1 MRQPAPENSGIQHPR
16 PMMQVHRLVKAF
28 DDHRV
33 VDRLSLA
40 LKPGEVLGLVGPAG
54 AGKST
59 TLRCLAGVT
68 RATAGSI
75 LVGGLDIAL
84 YPAEARRQMIFIP
97 EEPRLL
103 EHLTV
108 WDQMIL
114 QARTRTDARSLERA
128 RSLLDEFD
136 LGNLLDAF
144 PRQLN
149 RQQKQSLLLAS
160 ALLQRPRVLI
170 LDVPFA
176 GLEAAAAQRARETI
190 LRIAGEG
197 TAVIFSSRELCP
209 LEGFCQRVVVIL
221 GGRTVFEGTVE
232 ETRRAVPQL
241 RTLSGLDAIFT
252 HAPSGNA

>member
-1 MRQPAPENSGIQHPR
+1 MRQPAPENSGTHPL
-16 PMMQVHRLVKAF
+16 PMMQVHQLVKTY
-28 DDHRV
+28 DNHRV

-68 RATAGSI
+68 PATAGSI
-75 LVGGLDIAL
+75 AVGGLDLAL
-84 YPAEARRQMIFIP
+84 YPAEARRQLVFIP

-108 WDQMIL
+108 WDHMIL

-136 LGNLLDAF
+136 LGTLLDAV
-144 PRQLN
+144 PRQLD
-149 RQQKQSLLLAS
+149 RQQKQALMLAA
-160 ALLQRPRVLI
+160 ALLHRPRVLI
-170 LDVPFA
+170 LDEPFA
-176 GLEAAAAQRARETI
+176 GIEPAAVQRTRETI

-209 LEGFCQRVVVIL
+209 LEGFCQRVVIIL
-221 GGRTVFEGTVE
+221 DGKTVFQGTLE
-232 ETRRAVPQL
+232 ETRRAAPQL
-241 RTLSGLDAIFT
+241 RTLTGLDAIFT